1 MTYFWP
7 LTFGLIG
14 FWFLAGVVDLIRTPK
29 TSLNESSGLNR
40 QPMPN

>member
-1 MTYFWP
+1 MTYFWL

-29 TSLNESSGLNR
+29 TLLDKGNGRNL
-40 QPMPN
+40 QLMPN